1 MKAKLIIEGKE
12 IEIEISEEEYKK
24 LQPSE
29 EKKTGYERVSESD
42 IYFYANSRGYVE
54 TCTED
59 CYDIDNEYYE
69 SANYYSDKTVAENN
83 ARADKL
89 MRQLRRF
96 AVEHRERG
104 VDFNNTKTE
113 KYYIYYNYDY
123 NELRTTFMFYAK
135 HFGVIQF
142 DSKETIETTI
152 KLTINIAEDKYK
164 FYYYGEYR
172 YRYNTMIK
180 DLGIQYEIYENE
192 MDFYKDCHKAEFYKD
207 YNDKYFL
214 N

>member
-24 LQPSE
+24 LQSPE

-59 CYDIDNEYYE
+59 YYSVDNEYYE

-96 AVEHRERG
+96 AVEHRECE
-104 VDFNNTKTE
+104 VNFNNINTE
-113 KYYIYYNYDY
+113 KYYMYYDY
-123 NELRTTFMFYAK
+123 DDNELGVSFVFRTRN
-135 HFGVIQF
+135 FGAIYF
-142 DSKETIETTI
+142 DSKETA
-152 KLTINIAEDKYK
+152 NAAIAE
-164 FYYYGEYR
+164 FH
-172 YRYNTMIK
+172 
-180 DLGIQYEIYENE
+180 NE
-192 MDFYKDCHKAEFYKD
+192 LIWYFTEYKDS
-207 YNDKYFL
+207 L
-214 N
+214 

>member
-24 LQPSE
+24 LQSEE

-59 CYDIDNEYYE
+59 YYSVDNEYYK
-69 SANYYSDKTVAENN
+69 SANYYSDKPVAENN

-96 AVEHRERG
+96 AVEHRECG
-104 VDFNNTKTE
+104 VSFNDINTAKF
-113 KYYIYYNYDY
+113 YIYYDY
-123 NELRTTFMFYAK
+123 KGYKLESASTFSSEV
-135 HFGVIQF
+135 FGTIHF
-142 DSKETIETTI
+142 DSKEAIQAA
-152 KLTINIAEDKYK
+152 INEFHDELVWYFTEYEDS
-164 FYYYGEYR
+164 
-172 YRYNTMIK
+172 
-180 DLGIQYEIYENE
+180 L
-192 MDFYKDCHKAEFYKD
+192 
-207 YNDKYFL
+207 
-214 N
+214 

>member
-24 LQPSE
+24 LQSEE

-59 CYDIDNEYYE
+59 YYSVDNEYYE
-69 SANYYSDKTVAENN
+69 SANYYSDKPVAENN

-96 AVEHRERG
+96 SVEHRECG
-104 VDFNNTKTE
+104 VDFNSAKTE
-113 KYYIYYNYDY
+113 KHYIYYNYDY
-123 NELRTTFMFYAK
+123 NELRTTYMFYAK
-135 HFGVIQF
+135 HFGVIHF
-142 DSKETIETTI
+142 DSEETANAAIDEFHDELIWYFT
-152 KLTINIAEDKYK
+152 E
-164 FYYYGEYR
+164 
-172 YRYNTMIK
+172 
-180 DLGIQYEIYENE
+180 
-192 MDFYKDCHKAEFYKD
+192 YKDS
-207 YNDKYFL
+207 L
-214 N
+214 